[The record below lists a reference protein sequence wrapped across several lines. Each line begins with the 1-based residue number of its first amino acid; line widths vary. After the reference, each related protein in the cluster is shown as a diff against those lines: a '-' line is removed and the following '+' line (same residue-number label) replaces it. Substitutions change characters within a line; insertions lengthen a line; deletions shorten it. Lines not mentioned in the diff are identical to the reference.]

1 MSAEASSTS
10 VATRPDD
17 PKTVLYYRLRSAIT
31 DGNEA
36 GVCQILKLRSM
47 SSKVWLKLCP
57 HLLWDK
63 IEPMQTDSIQTM
75 WFDIL
80 GTELEDYLEVNEKK
94 ETFALRSASL
104 SRSSNMDQY
113 NCFKFLPYVRISG

>member
-1 MSAEASSTS
+1 MAEEEPSSSSMTL
-10 VATRPDD
+10 RPDD

-31 DGNEA
+31 DGNED

-47 SSKVWLKLCP
+47 SSKVWLKMCP

-63 IEPMQTDSIQTM
+63 LEPMQTEANRM

-80 GTELEDYLEVNEKK
+80 GTELEDYLEVIP
-94 ETFALRSASL
+94 
-104 SRSSNMDQY
+104 D
-113 NCFKFLPYVRISG
+113 